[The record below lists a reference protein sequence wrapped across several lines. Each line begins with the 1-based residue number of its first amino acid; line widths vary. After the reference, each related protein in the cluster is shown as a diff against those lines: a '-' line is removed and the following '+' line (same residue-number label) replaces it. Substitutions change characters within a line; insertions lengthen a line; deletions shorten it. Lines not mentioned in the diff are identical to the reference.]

1 MAKTEKSLKAEKII
15 EKLINMNNVLE
26 VEDVDAMG
34 QDVLVKVT
42 IKFDSKTDIDEIDD
56 DFIEKHNKIHGIGP
70 MGSLNRISHGVK
82 FYGTVYVQI
91 VKLVEMWF
99 DEDDIEQESTNINPQ
114 KDDLSWGVRDEVY
127 DQLLTRLYKF
137 LPDSLYDIDV
147 DFTFKR
153 NGI

>member
-42 IKFDSKTDIDEIDD
+42 IKFDSKTDIEEIDD
-56 DFIEKHNKIHGIGP
+56 EFISKHNKIHGIGP
-70 MGSLNRISHGVK
+70 MGSLNRISYGVK

-114 KDDLSWGVRDEVY
+114 KDDLSWGVRDEIY
-127 DQLLTRLYKF
+127 DQLLTKLYKF
-137 LPDSLYDIDV
+137 LPDSLYNIDV

>member
-1 MAKTEKSLKAEKII
+1 MPKTEKSLKSENII
-15 EKLINMNNVLE
+15 EKLINMNNILE

-34 QDVLVKVT
+34 QDVLIKVT
-42 IKFDSKTDIDEIDD
+42 IKFDSKTDIEEIDD
-56 DFIEKHNKIHGIGP
+56 EFISKHNKIHGIGP
-70 MGSLNRISHGVK
+70 MGSLNRISYGVK

-91 VKLVEMWF
+91 VKLVEMWL
-99 DEDDIEQESTNINPQ
+99 DEDDIEQVSTNINPQ
-114 KDDLSWGVRDEVY
+114 RDDISWGVRDEIY

-137 LPDSLYDIDV
+137 LPDSLYNIDV

>member
-1 MAKTEKSLKAEKII
+1 MDVPYQISFNKDINSNFKYQTIIDIFIVMAKTEKSL
-15 EKLINMNNVLE
+15 N
-26 VEDVDAMG
+26 
-34 QDVLVKVT
+34 
-42 IKFDSKTDIDEIDD
+42 

-114 KDDLSWGVRDEVY
+114 KDDISWGVRDEIY

-137 LPDSLYDIDV
+137 LPDTLYNIDV
-147 DFTFKR
+147 ELSFRTY
-153 NGI
+153 GV

>member
-1 MAKTEKSLKAEKII
+1 MPKTEKSLKSEKII

-42 IKFDSKTDIDEIDD
+42 IKFDSKTDIGEIDD
-56 DFIEKHNKIHGIGP
+56 EFITRYNKLQVGNSYGDLGKIKY
-70 MGSLNRISHGVK
+70 GVK
-82 FYGTVYVQI
+82 FHGTVYVQI

-114 KDDLSWGVRDEVY
+114 KDDISWGVRDEIY

-147 DFTFKR
+147 DFTFKKY
-153 NGI
+153 GI